1 MNMVKCLYNDVQDLE
16 CTWNGEDSE
25 LVDHLTGEHG
35 VFLYTVTDQDRI
47 VLELGL
53 DTEYSGYRYVILEFL
68 KKNGKRTVVIFE
80 EVFDDSCNVFKLG
93 VRSVNTTATM
103 YKILLQGSNSSM
115 WYCGLT
121 MGLEK
126 KKDFSG
132 HHQCLEVH
140 KAQLNKF
147 CYTSQNEL
155 TYKLIVSLTN

>member
-1 MNMVKCLYNDVQDLE
+1 MVKCLYNDIHDLE

-25 LVDHLTGEHG
+25 LVNHLTQEHG
-35 VFLYTVTDQDRI
+35 VYHYTITDQDRI

-68 KKNGKRTVVIFE
+68 KNGKRIVAVFE
-80 EVFDDSCNVFKLG
+80 EMFENSYNVFKLG
-93 VRSVNTTATM
+93 VRSVNSTNPT
-103 YKILLQGSNSSM
+103 YKILLQGTNSSI
-115 WYCGLT
+115 WYCGQM

-126 KKDFSG
+126 TEFNK

-140 KAQLNKF
+140 KAQMNKF